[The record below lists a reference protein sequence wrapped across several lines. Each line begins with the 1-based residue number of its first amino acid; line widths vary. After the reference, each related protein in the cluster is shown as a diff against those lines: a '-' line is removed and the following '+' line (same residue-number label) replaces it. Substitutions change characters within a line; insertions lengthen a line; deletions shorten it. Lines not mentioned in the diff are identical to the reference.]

1 MPSKFRAIQ
10 SVVRYN
16 SMYCYLYNGP
26 HTSILIGRKI
36 FLEPARLKYAFR
48 AQKAGSFA

>member
-1 MPSKFRAIQ
+1 
-10 SVVRYN
+10 
-16 SMYCYLYNGP
+16 
-26 HTSILIGRKI
+26 LIGRKI